1 MRRVPPAQH
10 MFDGDA
16 RARLGQN
23 HGIVPTELRQAHAKV
38 VQFGQSYIMC
48 VSHYDTKGLLSRH
61 RADDGLSKDP
71 NKKDGRRHM
80 YIKSLLAASAATA
93 MTALPIM
100 AAEKTT
106 FEFWHAM
113 GGALG
118 EKTDAMAADFNA
130 QSDTCQVN
138 SVYKGNYTENMTAA
152 IAAFRAGEQP
162 HVVQVF
168 EVGTATMMAA
178 EDNGAIYPV
187 YQLMADAGIDFDA
200 SAYLPAV
207 ISYYTDTEGNL
218 LSLPFNSSTPVLW
231 YNKTALDAA
240 GVDIPT
246 TWDEVEAAA
255 RALKDS
261 GVEKPFSF
269 GWQSWSNIENYS
281 AWHNIALGTKDNGF
295 SGLGTEFTFNNDAV
309 VNHIQRIAD
318 MGKEGLFVYGGR
330 RGDSRAQF
338 VNGETALWINSS
350 AYYGG
355 FKNDITDFEFGQA
368 MLPLDTAVAD
378 APQNS
383 IIGGAT
389 LWVLRGHEQPE
400 YTCVAQFF
408 QYLSGAEQQAEWHQ
422 GTGYVPITTAAW
434 ELSKEQGFYETD
446 PMTDTAIKQLS
457 LNTPTPASKG
467 LRFGNFVQVRDVIN
481 EELEAVWSGDKTAQ
495 EALDAAVERGNALLR
510 KFEDSNS

>member
-1 MRRVPPAQH
+1 MK
-10 MFDGDA
+10 
-16 RARLGQN
+16 QN
-23 HGIVPTELRQAHAKV
+23 RI
-38 VQFGQSYIMC
+38 
-48 VSHYDTKGLLSRH
+48 
-61 RADDGLSKDP
+61 
-71 NKKDGRRHM
+71 
-80 YIKSLLAASAATA
+80 LAAS
-93 MTALPIM
+93 TALALAAQPVL
-100 AAEKTT
+100 AAEKTE
-106 FEFWHAM
+106 FQFWHAM
-113 GGALG
+113 GGDLG
-118 EKTDAMAADFNA
+118 ERVDAMSAAFNEG
-130 QSDTCQVN
+130 SETCQVN
-138 SVYKGNYTENMTAA
+138 AVYKGNYTENMTAA

-178 EDNGAIYPV
+178 GDNGAVYPV
-187 YQLMADAGIDFDA
+187 YKLMEDAGVAFDP

-207 ISYYTDTEGNL
+207 ISYYTDTDGNL

-240 GVDIPT
+240 GAEIPT
-246 TWDEVEAAA
+246 TWDEVEDAA
-255 RALKDS
+255 RKLKEN

-269 GWQSWSNIENYS
+269 GWQSWVNIENYS
-281 AWHNIALGTKDNGF
+281 AWHDLPMATQENGF
-295 SGLGTEFTFNNDAV
+295 AGLDTEFTFNNENV

-318 MGKEGLFVYGGR
+318 MGEDGLFAYGGR

-355 FKNDITDFEFGQA
+355 FKDEITDFEFGQT

-389 LWVLRGHEQPE
+389 LWVLQGHDQPE
-400 YTCVAQFF
+400 YTCVADFF
-408 QYLSGAEQQAEWHQ
+408 NFLSSPEQQAEWHQ
-422 GTGYVPITTAAW
+422 GTGYVPITTAAYD
-434 ELSKEQGFYETD
+434 LSREQGFYETD
-446 PMTDTAIKQLS
+446 PLTDTAIKQLS

-467 LRFGNFVQVRDVIN
+467 IRFGNFVQVRDVIN
-481 EELEAVWSGDKTAQ
+481 EELEAVWAGDKTAQ

-510 KFEDSNS
+510 KFQDANS